1 MIAELENELYGFINE
16 NIIKSLFNELHSM
29 GKKWNSYDV
38 VKGIINKCA
47 NKNNISLKNNGEVN
61 NVILKL
67 YEVGVIGIKIPNEHE
82 HWSYRRTI
90 RIEDYLE
97 KSEFKVHR
105 GLWKGLSIW

>member
-1 MIAELENELYGFINE
+1 M
-16 NIIKSLFNELHSM
+16 
-29 GKKWNSYDV
+29 V
-38 VKGIINKCA
+38 
-47 NKNNISLKNNGEVN
+47 
-61 NVILKL
+61 LKL

-97 KSEFKVHR
+97 KSEFKLHR